1 MPSAAMK
8 TGPVVARALQ
18 ILGAFTS
25 DRRSLTLSDLSR
37 HSGLPV
43 STVHRLV
50 AELLAWGALERD
62 HAGCYHI
69 GLRLWEI
76 GSLAP
81 RGLGL
86 REAALPYLE
95 DLSQVTRENVQLA
108 VREGTEVVFVER
120 IAGSGAVPVLT
131 RVGGRFA
138 LTATGV
144 GLVLL
149 AYSPADVQEQVLA
162 RPIERYTERTLTTA
176 HQIRAVLAD
185 TRARGYAVS
194 DRQVT
199 IDALS
204 VAAPIH
210 DHDGE
215 VVAAVSL
222 VVRHGTASTQALA
235 NLICTSARAIS
246 RAIPPFTPGH

>member
-1 MPSAAMK
+1 MNG

-18 ILGAFTS
+18 LLAAFTP
-25 DRRSLTLSDLSR
+25 DRPSLTLSELAR
-37 HSGLPV
+37 RSGLPV
-43 STVHRLV
+43 STAHRLA
-50 AELLAWGALERD
+50 AELVAWGALERD
-62 HAGCYHI
+62 PCGGYHI

-120 IAGSGAVPVLT
+120 IAGSKAVPVLT

-149 AYSPADVQEQVLA
+149 AHAPAEVREKVLA
-162 RPIERYTERTLTTA
+162 CPVTRYTERTLTSPYEL
-176 HQIRAVLAD
+176 RAALAD
-185 TRARGYAVS
+185 TRARGYAIS

-199 IDALS
+199 MDALS
-204 VAAPIH
+204 VAAPIA
-210 DHDGE
+210 DARGE

-222 VVRHGTASTQALA
+222 VVHHGSVSPHSLA
-235 NLICTSARAIS
+235 PLLLTSARAIS
-246 RAIPPFTPGH
+246 RALPAVLPQS